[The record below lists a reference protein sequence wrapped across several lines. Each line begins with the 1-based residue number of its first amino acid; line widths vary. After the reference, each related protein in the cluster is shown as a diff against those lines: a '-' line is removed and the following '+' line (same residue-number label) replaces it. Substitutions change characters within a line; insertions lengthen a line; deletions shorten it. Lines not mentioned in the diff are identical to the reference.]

1 MKKKIS
7 VNKWSFDNMPESYD
21 SHLKRS
27 IPLYQESQFFISK
40 ISSYFIKDQNINY
53 EIGCA
58 NGTIIG
64 SLAKEYKN
72 FKKTKFVGI
81 DLSKKLIIEAKKRYK
96 NINNLNFQSSNASQY
111 NFKKC
116 NLAIIHYVLQFMT
129 DEEKKVLIK
138 KIYKQLIKSG
148 AMIVFEKTLMADS
161 YSQDIFSGIYNDF
174 KFDNEYSPEE
184 VIKKSISL
192 RSVMRSST
200 SKNNIELFK
209 ACGFKSIYNFFK
221 WGPFE
226 GYLCVK

>member
-1 MKKKIS
+1 
-7 VNKWSFDNMPESYD
+7 
-21 SHLKRS
+21 
-27 IPLYQESQFFISK
+27 
-40 ISSYFIKDQNINY
+40 
-53 EIGCA
+53 
-58 NGTIIG
+58 
-64 SLAKEYKN
+64 
-72 FKKTKFVGI
+72 
-81 DLSKKLIIEAKKRYK
+81 
-96 NINNLNFQSSNASQY
+96 
-111 NFKKC
+111 
-116 NLAIIHYVLQFMT
+116 MT

-148 AMIVFEKTLMADS
+148 AMIVFEKTLMEDS

-209 ACGFKSIYNFFK
+209 LCGFKSIYNFFK

>member
-1 MKKKIS
+1 MKKIIQ
-7 VNKWSFDNMPESYD
+7 Y
-21 SHLKRS
+21 
-27 IPLYQESQFFISK
+27 
-40 ISSYFIKDQNINY
+40 
-53 EIGCA
+53 
-58 NGTIIG
+58 TIITLSSFII
-64 SLAKEYKN
+64 SLFLFEIFLN
-72 FKKTKFVGI
+72 FK
-81 DLSKKLIIEAKKRYK
+81 
-96 NINNLNFQSSNASQY
+96 NNKVNY
-111 NFKKC
+111 N
-116 NLAIIHYVLQFMT
+116 
-129 DEEKKVLIK
+129 EIK

-148 AMIVFEKTLMADS
+148 AMIVFEKTLMEDS

-209 ACGFKSIYNFFK
+209 ASGFKSIYNFFK